1 MPDTLDKPADGGGF
15 FSRWSQR
22 KVQAR
27 VGAPLA
33 EPVVPAPPP
42 AVPPRA
48 DERPTGRVAVPA
60 ATTEAPDAT
69 PAAEKPAPPTL
80 DDVAALTPESDYA
93 RFVARDVDAPVRNAA
108 LKKLFTDPHFNVMDG
123 LDTYIDDYGIPDPLP
138 EGMLRQMAQAE
149 FLGLFRDEDKAKE
162 DAQAAAALQAG
173 PESDPTPTSAN
184 ELAHDC
190 DAGTLPALTEDLP
203 PDEDPDLRLQP
214 HDAAGRPGAE
224 PGPGELAQHQH

>member
-1 MPDTLDKPADGGGF
+1 MPDTLDKSADGGGF

-27 VGAPLA
+27 FGAPLA
-33 EPVVPAPPP
+33 EPAAPPP
-42 AVPPRA
+42 APSAV
-48 DERPTGRVAVPA
+48 DNRPTAHVAAP
-60 ATTEAPDAT
+60 ATTAES

-80 DDVAALTPESDYA
+80 DDVAALTHESDYA
-93 RFVARDVDAPVRNAA
+93 RFVARDVDGPVRNAA

-138 EGMLRQMAQAE
+138 EGMLRQMAQAQ
-149 FLGLFRDEDKAKE
+149 FLGLFRDEDKARE
-162 DAQAAAALQAG
+162 DTEAAAALQARADT
-173 PESDPTPTSAN
+173 SDTSAN
-184 ELAHDC
+184 EIAPDP
-190 DAGTLPALTEDLP
+190 DAGTLPALNDDMA

-224 PGPGELAQHQH
+224 PGPGELAPRQH

>member
-1 MPDTLDKPADGGGF
+1 MPDALDKPADGGGF

-22 KVQAR
+22 KAQAR

-33 EPVVPAPPP
+33 EPVVT
-42 AVPPRA
+42 AVPTPT
-48 DERPTGRVAVPA
+48 DTRPTARVAAPVV
-60 ATTEAPDAT
+60 ATESPDAT

-80 DDVAALTPESDYA
+80 DDVAALTHESDYA
-93 RFVARDVDAPVRNAA
+93 RFVARDVDGPVRNAA

-138 EGMLRQMAQAE
+138 EGMLRQMAQSQ
-149 FLGLFRDEDKAKE
+149 FLGLFRDEDKARE
-162 DAQAAAALQAG
+162 DA
-173 PESDPTPTSAN
+173 P
-184 ELAHDC
+184 
-190 DAGTLPALTEDLP
+190 DAGTLPALNDDIP

-224 PGPGELAQHQH
+224 PGPGELAQRQH